1 MNIPFIKNINT
12 ETTTQFPPFK
22 IQATDGDIFIVP
34 NQVKT
39 PLFIY
44 WGHSD
49 DDFSAIYMYLRKHFD
64 TSQLSIIQITKSKTD
79 KNVGLNNLFFTA
91 SKMELNKI
99 ENFKSE
105 YGNCCYFLLDSDSNI
120 VWSTQKPLNT
130 AKNLQELRN
139 IFPKITQNT

>member
-22 IQATDGDIFIVP
+22 IQATDGDI
-34 NQVKT
+34 
-39 PLFIY
+39 FIY

-120 VWSTQKPLNT
+120 VWSTQKPLNS
-130 AKNLQELRN
+130 
-139 IFPKITQNT
+139 I